1 MENEAL
7 GAGSSAIGS
16 ITGQF
21 QNSVISGGV
30 FNDVAE
36 RYYLVGLNVE
46 YRFNP
51 HLSAHVGYNY
61 DKLDSDIFN
70 RSFDRNRVYA
80 GVTATY

>member
-1 MENEAL
+1 ML
-7 GAGSSAIGS
+7 
-16 ITGQF
+16 GQF
-21 QNSVISGGV
+21 ESGLVAGFFTPELSVISGGV